1 MVLGD
6 GAGSCHTVAVPV
18 QNLTSTDAFVVVDI
32 PDVPAAGVVRCA
44 RKILTSSATDL
55 ARTATYT
62 FATFGHQVS
71 GASAGINAE
80 GDAIE
85 AAKAAFVEELTPA
98 AAEGRLLLSA
108 AKGVTDADLAPLVAA
123 ATEGKPVISSEK
135 AHAAG
140 VVAALAWALGGIEG
154 KRVAIEGA
162 EEAPDELAMALVAA
176 GVEIVTV
183 AGADKKPWLI
193 WGADVD
199 ALLPGSK
206 LGTLTHQ
213 GAPMVKAKAIV
224 PWGAIPVTTKAFAML
239 RRAGVMIVPDFIAN
253 AGSLLAGF
261 EDGDDAAIAT
271 SIAGQ
276 VDAALEATKG
286 HDDGTFVAACLQAEA
301 NLATWTDVKLFGR
314 PLAG

>member
-1 MVLGD
+1 M
-6 GAGSCHTVAVPV
+6 PV
-18 QNLTSTDAFVVVDI
+18 QTLTSTDAFVVVDI

-80 GDAIE
+80 GDAVE
-85 AAKAAFVEELTPA
+85 AAKAAFVAELTPA
-98 AAEGRLLLSA
+98 AADGRLLLSA

-123 ATEGKPVISSEK
+123 ATQSKPVISSAA

-140 VVAALAWALGGIEG
+140 VVAATAWALGGLDG

-162 EEAPDELAMALVAA
+162 ADAPDELAAAL
-176 GVEIVTV
+176 TT
-183 AGADKKPWLI
+183 AGAEVVAIDGVDKKPWTI
-193 WGADVD
+193 WAADVD
-199 ALLPGSK
+199 ALLAGSK

-213 GAPMVKAKAIV
+213 GAPMVKAKAVV

-239 RRAGVMIVPDFIAN
+239 RRAGVVFVPDFISA
-253 AGSLLAGF
+253 AGTLLAGF
-261 EDGDDAAIAT
+261 EEGDDDAVAT
-271 SIAGQ
+271 SIARQ
-276 VDAALEATKG
+276 VSSVLEGIAG
-286 HDDGTFVAACLQAEA
+286 SDDGVFIAACRQAEA
-301 NLATWTDVKLFGR
+301 NLAEWTDVKLFGR

>member
-1 MVLGD
+1 M
-6 GAGSCHTVAVPV
+6 PV

-62 FATFGHQVS
+62 FVTFGHQVS

-80 GDAIE
+80 GDAV
-85 AAKAAFVEELTPA
+85 AGAKAAFVEELTPA
-98 AAEGRLLLSA
+98 AADGRLLLSA
-108 AKGVTDADLAPLVAA
+108 AKGVTDDDLAPLVAA
-123 ATEGKPVISSEK
+123 ATEGKAVISSAS

-140 VVAALAWALGGIEG
+140 VVAATGWALGGLDG
-154 KRVAIEGA
+154 KRVAIEGGVD
-162 EEAPDELAMALVAA
+162 APDALTEALTAA
-176 GVEIVTV
+176 GVEVIEVPGV
-183 AGADKKPWLI
+183 DKKPWMI

-199 ALLPGSK
+199 AVLAGSK
-206 LGTLTHQ
+206 LGALTHQ
-213 GAPMVKAKAIV
+213 GAPMVKAKAVV

-239 RRAGVMIVPDFIAN
+239 RRAGVVMVPDFISN

-261 EDGDDAAIAT
+261 EEGDDAAVAVSIASQVTAALDAT
-271 SIAGQ
+271 SSSA
-276 VDAALEATKG
+276 
-286 HDDGTFVAACLQAEA
+286 DGPFVAACRQAEA
-301 NLATWTDVKLFGR
+301 NLASWTDVKLFGR

>member
-1 MVLGD
+1 M
-6 GAGSCHTVAVPV
+6 PV

-80 GDAIE
+80 GDAIP
-85 AAKAAFVEELTPA
+85 AAKEAFVTELTPA

-108 AKGVTDADLAPLVAA
+108 AKGVTGAELAPLVEA
-123 ATEGKPVISSEK
+123 ATEGKPVISSAK

-140 VVAALAWALGGIEG
+140 VVAATSWALGGIDG

-162 EEAPDELAMALVAA
+162 DSAPEELTAALTAA
-176 GVEIVTV
+176 GAEVVSV
-183 AGADKKPWLI
+183 DGADKKPWMI

-199 ALLPGSK
+199 ALLAGSK
-206 LGTLTHQ
+206 LGTLSHQ

-224 PWGAIPVTTKAFAML
+224 PWGAIPVTTKAYAML
-239 RRAGVMIVPDFIAN
+239 TRAGVTVVPDFISA
-253 AGSLLAGF
+253 AGTLLAGF
-261 EDGDDAAIAT
+261 EEGDEEAVAKIIAD
-271 SIAGQ
+271 Q
-276 VDAALEATKG
+276 VTAALESTAG